1 MRKEVK
7 IRLLAVAV
15 MSASFILL
23 SLYFYNFVN
32 KNTYLGIK
40 VSETGAHIERIY
52 VGGAA
57 EAEGLKVGDQLLSID
72 GVPASQNILLN

>member
-52 VGGAA
+52 VGGGRRSGRIKSWGSAF
-57 EAEGLKVGDQLLSID
+57 IY
-72 GVPASQNILLN
+72 